1 VREPKVATG
10 LQDLGTLT
18 VRYAA
23 NGPDL
28 TTTRDGMPGAA
39 GLTLTY
45 QSRNRAI
52 IFAKPHTNRDKLL
65 ATLGE
70 AGVTRL
76 ATVVGLWNFAQP
88 TTWALYADGRKIESF
103 PHRLKAGQRILV
115 HDGVSYLAILPLPA
129 SDLGRDVEIEI
140 AAGVAGKAE
149 PNGAM
154 VAPALTISM
163 FNLRRDQPIAP
174 KSLDLRA
181 LTTRTYGGL
190 VLEMGDAQQ
199 HGSFEAFVRHI
210 DAAELTSN
218 WNEGKRQLDVAYR
231 SGGDFLEAGFTTDF
245 GQSNNGHFAIDPG
258 AQERA
263 IPYRRLN
270 GAWPYLPAGLER
282 DTSWAQQGTTGR
294 LAKAGAVLV
303 TEPGRKAYLIA
314 DPLIGPGR
322 GAVVGYNPLPDLQ
335 AFSLTARDGVMFR
348 ADGKVGL
355 LRLEYR
361 PWEKAC
367 DINHALKPG
376 QEADAAR
383 SFTISGLAEAP
394 SVTLNGRPADVR
406 VAGQAFQ
413 ISLA

>member
-1 VREPKVATG
+1 VATR
-10 LQDLGTLT
+10 LEDLGTLT

-28 TTTRDGMPGAA
+28 TTTREGIANAA
-39 GLTLTY
+39 GLTLTF

-65 ATLGE
+65 AMLGE
-70 AGVTRL
+70 DGVTRL
-76 ATVVGLWNFAQP
+76 ATVVGLWNFSQP
-88 TTWALYADGRKIESF
+88 RTWALYADGKRIESF

-140 AAGVAGKAE
+140 AAGIPGKAE
-149 PNGAM
+149 PTGAM

-163 FNLRRDQPIAP
+163 FNLRREQPITP
-174 KSLDLRA
+174 KSFDLRA
-181 LTTRTYGGL
+181 VTTRTHGGL

-199 HGSFEAFVRHI
+199 HGSFAAFARHI
-210 DAAELTSN
+210 DAATLKAE

-231 SGGDFLEAGFTTDF
+231 SGDDLLEAGFTTDF
-245 GQSNNGHFAIDPG
+245 SQSHVDHFPIDPG

-282 DTSWAQQGTTGR
+282 DTSWAQQGTSGR
-294 LAKAGAVLV
+294 LEKAGAVLA

-335 AFSLTARDGVMFR
+335 AFSLTARDGAMFR

-355 LRLEYR
+355 LRVEYR

-367 DINHALKPG
+367 DISHALKPG
-376 QEADAAR
+376 QDGDAAK
-383 SFTISGLAEAP
+383 SFTISGLAEP
-394 SVTLNGRPADVR
+394 PRVTLNGRPADVR
-406 VAGQAFQ
+406 VTGQAFQ